1 MKRGT
6 VHNMKKIKELVTLLS
21 ISAITIQISITFVTA
36 GNVAIFINGTDMVV
50 PICETGDGLT
60 DTQKLWFT
68 NSQNEW
74 QIWKDKSIM
83 VIISL

>member
-36 GNVAIFINGTDMVV
+36 GNVATFINGTDMVV